1 MAGMEVLLASPI
13 EWSVRATGT
22 NATVTASKAAAGIGF
37 RHYIFGLSFSCSA
50 APASPQEIQLRKDA
64 GATVL
69 DGWEIPATAIAPI
82 VINYLTHPFEGS
94 DNGDMDLN
102 IPALGAAVIAVA
114 VIKGTTRSRG

>member
-1 MAGMEVLLASPI
+1 MAGSEVLLASPI

-22 NATVTASKAAAGIGF
+22 NATVTASKSAAGIGF
-37 RHYIFGLSFSCSA
+37 RHYIFGLSFSASA
-50 APASPQEIQLRKDA
+50 APVSSQEVQLRKDS

-69 DGWEIPATAIAPI
+69 DGWQIPATAIAPI

-102 IPALGAAVIAVA
+102 IPALGAGVTSVA
-114 VIKGTTRSRG
+114 VIKGTTRSKG